1 MDCLVLS
8 KALSTGAER
17 VDVSSSA
24 PVRLILLPSSADR
37 LTLCDDEA
45 VRCPMVR

>member
-17 VDVSSSA
+17 VDISSSA
-24 PVRLILLPSSADR
+24 TVLLILLPSSADR
-37 LTLCDDEA
+37 LILCDEEA
-45 VRCPMVR
+45 VCFPMVR